1 MCKAIMEV
9 IGLSYSYDGKNAIF
23 QDLDLKLYENEVVRL
38 CGKNGI
44 GKSTLL
50 KIMVGLIED
59 NRLRYKMR
67 FEDIETSFHKLRS
80 EISFVLDT
88 PELFQ
93 ELTGLENIK
102 IYDLLWKN
110 DSEYIGRVKEL
121 CKKFEIDKFLEKTI
135 EEYSLGM
142 QHKLFLA
149 ITLARNAK
157 IYLMDEPF
165 NALDIA
171 SRDVLV
177 EYINNYKGATFVI
190 VSHLE
195 QENLRFS
202 RSIDLDK
209 V

>member
-1 MCKAIMEV
+1 MEV

-177 EYINNYKGATFVI
+177 EYINNYKGTTFVI